1 MRRSLHDQN
10 SVGAITASASETRRR
25 ELAAFLRSRRQRID
39 PSDRGFDPGIRRAPG
54 LRREEV
60 AALAGVS
67 SSWYI
72 RLEQARDIHPSVQV
86 LTSIGRALSL
96 NDAELEYLLRLGG
109 HAPAESSTDR
119 DDPQL
124 QALMDGFLPNP
135 ASVLTPSFDYVAWN
149 RTSEWI
155 VPGFLGCEDARY
167 NILRFLFSAQ
177 LAPGL
182 VRDPDGP
189 AWLVG
194 QLRANAARHPND
206 AAIRAVAEELSDT
219 SAEFARIW
227 RRHEVGPA
235 GPPLDV
241 PIWHPD
247 AGLLV
252 FRPIGLRPELQPD
265 LTLAVFLPSNEA
277 TAAALGRFT
286 AHDPVASANSS

>member
-10 SVGAITASASETRRR
+10 SVGATTASASEPRRR

-39 PSDRGFDPGIRRAPG
+39 PSDRGFDPGNRRAPG

-86 LTSIGRALSL
+86 LMSIGRALSL

-109 HAPAESSTDR
+109 HTPWESSRDR

-124 QALMDGFLPNP
+124 QALMDSFGPNP
-135 ASVLTPSFDYVAWN
+135 ASILTSSFDYVAWN
-149 RTSEWI
+149 RASEWI
-155 VPGFLGCEDARY
+155 VPGFLGCGDGRS
-167 NILRFLFSAQ
+167 NILRFLFGAQ

-182 VRDPDGP
+182 VRDPQGP
-189 AWLVG
+189 VSLVG

-206 AAIRAVAEELSDT
+206 AAIRVVAEELSDT

-235 GPPLDV
+235 GPPPDV
-241 PIWHPD
+241 PIGHPD

-265 LTLAVFLPSNEA
+265 LTLVVFLPADEA
-277 TAAALGRFT
+277 TATVLARFT
-286 AHDPVASANSS
+286 AHDPVASANSW